1 MKYNKISI
9 HCNRKQIGTKCLFIV
24 CDWTRFWKEEIQ
36 SLFKRVNCKF
46 VGLKYYRYLR
56 TPTFTSAADILQDV
70 WIDGLLTGIYLK
82 EVDYSVQ
89 NQQPPFSFELDQH
102 KITSY
107 KVEIFSQF
115 ICFTNNFLIAWTFIN
130 FKISYRII
138 FIELFIGHQS

>member
-1 MKYNKISI
+1 M
-9 HCNRKQIGTKCLFIV
+9 
-24 CDWTRFWKEEIQ
+24 
-36 SLFKRVNCKF
+36 
-46 VGLKYYRYLR
+46 GLKYYRYLR

-107 KVEIFSQF
+107 KVDIFSQF
-115 ICFTNNFLIAWTFIN
+115 ICLTNNF
-130 FKISYRII
+130 
-138 FIELFIGHQS
+138 